1 MQGVIIGNVSNTYKI
16 ETTEKI
22 YVAYAR
28 GKFKNRDIKPLVGD
42 RVEIE
47 VTDEE
52 KNEAIIEEILPRNNE
67 IKRPKI
73 ANIDQIIFI
82 ISTKNP
88 KPDLLML
95 DKQLAYA
102 EKIHV
107 EPIIVVNKC
116 DLKEIYKSIKELY
129 SKVGYKV
136 IVTSAKHNIG
146 IDELKQVLRNK
157 ISVFSGNSGV
167 GKSSIINA
175 LFDKE
180 KTQEGEISKKNRS
193 YELWLWITL
202 TRNSYF
208 VILKC
213 RLENLQ
219 HFLYVLNLTQ
229 LIHNDA
235 HFAAVMDTQFDGA
248 VEDALIAG
256 NGNAMDVDIQL
267 VRDHLCHVM
276 KHTLA
281 VDARNLNGSVKEH
294 HLVHVPLGVKDAIAE
309 TGLKLGSHSTV
320 AAVNFYAVLIVDI
333 SEDVVT
339 RNRMTALREDKRG
352 DVLLIY
358 NHRLLLVEALSYYK
372 EAALRIVFLV
382 VVREER
388 HKLSPAAS
396 RILSLLAAQF
406 VEVVIAEQY
415 GALADGEEERL
426 IVLHLMQVAELVKD
440 GSVHLQLVL
449 YKPIVEYLLASLL
462 QFAVVTAQ
470 YGSDLALCLSRG
482 HEVYP

>member
-1 MQGVIIGNVSNTYKI
+1 MQGIIIGNVSNTYKI

-107 EPIIVVNKC
+107 EPVIVVNKC

-136 IVTSAKHNIG
+136 IVTSAKQNIG

-180 KTQEGEISKKNRS
+180 KTQEGEISKKNKKGKNTTTDTKLYKLEKDTYIADTPGFS
-193 YELWLWITL
+193 SFEISEIESTELDKCF
-202 TRNSYF
+202 REF
-208 VILKC
+208 VPEIEKC
-213 RLENLQ
+213 EFVGCTHIKEEN
-219 HFLYVLNLTQ
+219 
-229 LIHNDA
+229 
-235 HFAAVMDTQFDGA
+235 
-248 VEDALIAG
+248 
-256 NGNAMDVDIQL
+256 
-267 VRDHLCHVM
+267 C
-276 KHTLA
+276 
-281 VDARNLNGSVKEH
+281 
-294 HLVHVPLGVKDAIAE
+294 GVKKAMQEGRVSTERYERYCNMYDE
-309 TGLKLGSHSTV
+309 LK
-320 AAVNFYAVLIVDI
+320 
-333 SEDVVT
+333 EK
-339 RNRMTALREDKRG
+339 EK
-352 DVLLIY
+352 
-358 NHRLLLVEALSYYK
+358 YK
-372 EAALRIVFLV
+372 W
-382 VVREER
+382 
-388 HKLSPAAS
+388 
-396 RILSLLAAQF
+396 
-406 VEVVIAEQY
+406 
-415 GALADGEEERL
+415 
-426 IVLHLMQVAELVKD
+426 
-440 GSVHLQLVL
+440 
-449 YKPIVEYLLASLL
+449 
-462 QFAVVTAQ
+462 
-470 YGSDLALCLSRG
+470 
-482 HEVYP
+482 

>member
-1 MQGVIIGNVSNTYKI
+1 MQGIIIGNVSNTYKI

-28 GKFKNRDIKPLVGD
+28 GKFKNQDIKPLVGD

-107 EPIIVVNKC
+107 EPVIVVNKC

-136 IVTSAKHNIG
+136 IVTSAKQNIG
-146 IDELKQVLRNK
+146 IDELKQVLQNK

-180 KTQEGEISKKNRS
+180 KTQEGEISKKNKKGKNTTTDTKLYKLEKDTYIADTPGFS
-193 YELWLWITL
+193 SFEISEIESTELDKCF
-202 TRNSYF
+202 REF
-208 VILKC
+208 VPEIEKC
-213 RLENLQ
+213 EFVGCTHIKEEN
-219 HFLYVLNLTQ
+219 
-229 LIHNDA
+229 
-235 HFAAVMDTQFDGA
+235 
-248 VEDALIAG
+248 
-256 NGNAMDVDIQL
+256 
-267 VRDHLCHVM
+267 C
-276 KHTLA
+276 
-281 VDARNLNGSVKEH
+281 
-294 HLVHVPLGVKDAIAE
+294 GVKKAMQEGRVSTERYERYCNMYDK
-309 TGLKLGSHSTV
+309 LK
-320 AAVNFYAVLIVDI
+320 
-333 SEDVVT
+333 EK
-339 RNRMTALREDKRG
+339 EK
-352 DVLLIY
+352 
-358 NHRLLLVEALSYYK
+358 YK
-372 EAALRIVFLV
+372 W
-382 VVREER
+382 
-388 HKLSPAAS
+388 
-396 RILSLLAAQF
+396 
-406 VEVVIAEQY
+406 
-415 GALADGEEERL
+415 
-426 IVLHLMQVAELVKD
+426 
-440 GSVHLQLVL
+440 
-449 YKPIVEYLLASLL
+449 
-462 QFAVVTAQ
+462 
-470 YGSDLALCLSRG
+470 
-482 HEVYP
+482 